1 MTGADLEYY
10 WYMYDTRY
18 SFFGALV
25 CFVAG
30 VKIALVAGLISF
42 GFGSLSGWGLAH
54 IAYSNGY
61 SNTLIT
67 RQCGLGII

>member
-1 MTGADLEYY
+1 MLTWNTTGICTTLVIL
-10 WYMYDTRY
+10 
-18 SFFGALV
+18 FFGALV

-42 GFGSLSGWGLAH
+42 GFGSLSGWGLTH